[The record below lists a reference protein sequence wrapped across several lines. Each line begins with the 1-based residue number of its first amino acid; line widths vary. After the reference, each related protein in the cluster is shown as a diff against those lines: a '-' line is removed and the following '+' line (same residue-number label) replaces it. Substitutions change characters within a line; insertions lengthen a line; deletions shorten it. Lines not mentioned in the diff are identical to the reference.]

1 MSLLSAIKRGSSILL
16 LICFFLPL
24 SQCKQIASP
33 ENPVVVSQT
42 YSASSTYEW
51 PSIGSSVAL
60 FLFSWPAIGQVI
72 ALRRQAYL
80 SLRVV
85 IVVEIVLSLLT
96 LLGITWLVFWGSKIQ
111 YGAFIAY
118 GATVAYLGATLW
130 AHLSKR
136 PNPAFERDSAKA
148 RSPSTK
154 R

>member
-1 MSLLSAIKRGSSILL
+1 MSLISAIKRGSSILL

-24 SQCKQIASP
+24 SQCTQIVSP
-33 ENPVVVSQT
+33 ENPAAVSQI
-42 YSASSTYEW
+42 YSASSAYEW

-60 FLFSWPAIGQVI
+60 FLFLWPAIGQVI
-72 ALRRQAYL
+72 ALRRKAYL

-85 IVVEIVLSLLT
+85 IVIEIVLSLLT
-96 LLGITWLVFWGSKIQ
+96 LFGITWLVLWGSKIQ

-136 PNPAFERDSAKA
+136 PNPAVKRDAPQAA
-148 RSPSTK
+148 RPLP
-154 R
+154 